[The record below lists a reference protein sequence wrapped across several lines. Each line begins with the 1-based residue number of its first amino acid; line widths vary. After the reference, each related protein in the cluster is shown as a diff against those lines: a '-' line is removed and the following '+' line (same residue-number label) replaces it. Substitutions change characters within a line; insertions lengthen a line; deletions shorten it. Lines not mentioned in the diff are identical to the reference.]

1 MTEEKNSAAFRSP
14 FSGTSEQIKSQ
25 ISQLAKI
32 TPWKKIDDD
41 AIEAGKR
48 IRNGE
53 FTKSNL
59 KVIYE
64 WKNGDSRFYKSKLE
78 PMFDSNSPQEI
89 ESVLKTVNTADTSV
103 AAINALS
110 RLKGIKI
117 PTASAIL
124 AHLYPERFTVTDIRA
139 LNALGV
145 RDIEVAFYLLYNQFC
160 LDLAKN
166 YGVSVRDLDR
176 ALWQL
181 GGKRSRRRNAINLA

>member
-64 WKNGDSRFYKSKLE
+64 WKNGDSRF
-78 PMFDSNSPQEI
+78 
-89 ESVLKTVNTADTSV
+89 
-103 AAINALS
+103 LS
-110 RLKGIKI
+110 LCL
-117 PTASAIL
+117 IL
-124 AHLYPERFTVTDIRA
+124 IHH
-139 LNALGV
+139 
-145 RDIEVAFYLLYNQFC
+145 
-160 LDLAKN
+160 K
-166 YGVSVRDLDR
+166 
-176 ALWQL
+176 
-181 GGKRSRRRNAINLA
+181 K